1 MECKMATPELLLCK
15 GLPNEIYDVMLY
27 VKGLEFEEKPNYEM
41 IRGKFKNIL
50 TRIHPNKKEELLTDW
65 QLLRKIKREEKK
77 EKERAEKAAQ
87 ELKVS
92 SEQIAEE
99 KTKQPGAQNGG
110 ADGGQVNVEAPA
122 ASVMRVSS
130 H

>member
-1 MECKMATPELLLCK
+1 MATPESLLCK

-65 QLLRKIKREEKK
+65 QILRRIKREEKK
-77 EKERAEKAAQ
+77 EKERADKAAQ

-92 SEQIAEE
+92 S
-99 KTKQPGAQNGG
+99 
-110 ADGGQVNVEAPA
+110 D
-122 ASVMRVSS
+122 
-130 H
+130 